1 MQDLNYQNQM
11 GIPDSHEHG
20 LVRRMGSSTEYAN
33 AEQEARVCTKL
44 AVARL
49 EDADG
54 GFSVRRYF
62 RI

>member
-1 MQDLNYQNQM
+1 MNM
-11 GIPDSHEHG
+11 VWPDG
-20 LVRRMGSSTEYAN
+20 WGVLRNYAN
-33 AEQEARVCTKL
+33 AEQEARVCAEL

-62 RI
+62 WI

>member
-1 MQDLNYQNQM
+1 MNYAKNDVHLPSQ
-11 GIPDSHEHG
+11 
-20 LVRRMGSSTEYAN
+20 
-33 AEQEARVCTKL
+33 ARVCAEL